1 MTIAERALL
10 HTRLYAELIPLLYPR
25 LKQSLAFCATATP
38 AALKAATT
46 AIDLVTGIVLE
57 GGVFSERMWVEK
69 AKTLKEKALGEARK
83 YED

>member
-1 MTIAERALL
+1 
-10 HTRLYAELIPLLYPR
+10 
-25 LKQSLAFCATATP
+25 LAFCATATP